1 MSIIVLKSVTAKH
14 TKMYVFNKTL
24 QILIRSAKPK
34 NFKNVYFEV
43 KWNSETP
50 SVPHINNSIRLWNS
64 MHVKYVTYSALI
76 IWTFV
81 LKVYADKS

>member
-1 MSIIVLKSVTAKH
+1 
-14 TKMYVFNKTL
+14 MYVFNKTL
-24 QILIRSAKPK
+24 QILMRRSAKLR
-34 NFKNVYFEV
+34 NFKDVYFEV
-43 KWNSETP
+43 KWSSETP
-50 SVPHINNSIRLWNS
+50 SVPHTNNSIRLWNS